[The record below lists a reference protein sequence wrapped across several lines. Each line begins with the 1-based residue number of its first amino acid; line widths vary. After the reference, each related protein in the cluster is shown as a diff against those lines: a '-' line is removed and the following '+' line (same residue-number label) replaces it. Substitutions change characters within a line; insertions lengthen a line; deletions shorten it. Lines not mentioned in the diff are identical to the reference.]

1 MGLET
6 IALVAMAGGLAA
18 SAYGTYNQIQISE
31 QARKKQDEIT
41 NKMKIEDMK
50 KGPTASATSKAD
62 LLNTKRQAQLRA
74 GFLNAIKVGSEGIS
88 NLTKQVGSMNGATGL
103 KTKLGE

>member
-1 MGLET
+1 MGVELMA
-6 IALVAMAGGLAA
+6 IATAL
-18 SAYGTYNQIQISE
+18 SAVGTYTQIQASE

-41 NKMKIEDMK
+41 NKMKIEEMK

-62 LLNTKRQAQLRA
+62 LLSTKRQSQMRQ

>member
-6 IALVAMAGGLAA
+6 IAGIGLLLSGIGTVSQISA
-18 SAYGTYNQIQISE
+18 SA
-31 QARKKQDEIT
+31 QASKKQDEIT

-62 LLNTKRQAQLRA
+62 LLNTKRQSQMRQ

-88 NLTKQVGSMNGATGL
+88 NLTKQVGAMSGATGL

>member
-1 MGLET
+1 MGVEL
-6 IALVAMAGGLAA
+6 IAIASAL
-18 SAYGTYNQIQISE
+18 SAYGTYEQIR
-31 QARKKQDEIT
+31 QAGEATKKQDEIT

-50 KGPTASATSKAD
+50 KGPTASATSKND
-62 LLNTKRQAQLRA
+62 LLSTKRQSQMRQ

>member
-6 IALVAMAGGLAA
+6 IAIVATAISAAGLTKNIIDTEAA
-18 SAYGTYNQIQISE
+18 K
-31 QARKKQDEIT
+31 KKQDEIA

-62 LLNTKRQAQLRA
+62 LLNTKRQSQMRQ

>member
-1 MGLET
+1 MGVEIMAAVA
-6 IALVAMAGGLAA
+6 IASA
-18 SAYGTYNQIQISE
+18 AYGTYNQIETTRKASE
-31 QARKKQDEIT
+31 KQDEIA
-41 NKMKIEDMK
+41 NKIKLEELK
-50 KGPTASATSKAD
+50 KGPTASATTKND
-62 LLNTKRQAQLRA
+62 LLNTKNQAQLRA

>member
-6 IALVAMAGGLAA
+6 MAIIATAISAAGLTKNIIDTEAA
-18 SAYGTYNQIQISE
+18 K
-31 QARKKQDEIT
+31 KKQDEIT

-62 LLNTKRQAQLRA
+62 LLSTKRQSQMRQ

>member
-1 MGLET
+1 MGVELMAAAV
-6 IALVAMAGGLAA
+6 AL
-18 SAYGTYNQIQISE
+18 SAIGTYNQIQTSA
-31 QARKKQDEIT
+31 QASKKQDEIT

-50 KGPTASATSKAD
+50 KGPTASATSKND
-62 LLNTKRQAQLRA
+62 LLNTKRQSQMKQ

>member
-6 IALVAMAGGLAA
+6 IALVASAVMATAGTVSQISA
-18 SAYGTYNQIQISE
+18 SA
-31 QARKKQDEIT
+31 QASKKQDEIT

-50 KGPTASATSKAD
+50 KGPTASATSKND
-62 LLNTKRQAQLRA
+62 LLSTKRQSQMKQ

>member
-6 IALVAMAGGLAA
+6 IALIGTAISGAGLIKSISDSAMA
-18 SAYGTYNQIQISE
+18 S
-31 QARKKQDEIT
+31 KKQDEIT

-62 LLNTKRQAQLRA
+62 LLSTKRQSQMKQ

>member
-6 IALVAMAGGLAA
+6 IALVASAVMATAGTVSQISA
-18 SAYGTYNQIQISE
+18 SA
-31 QARKKQDEIT
+31 QASKKQDEIT

-50 KGPTASATSKAD
+50 KGPTASATSKND
-62 LLNTKRQAQLRA
+62 LLNTKRQSQMKQ

>member
-1 MGLET
+1 MGIET
-6 IALVAMAGGLAA
+6 IALVASAVMATAGTVSQISA
-18 SAYGTYNQIQISE
+18 SA
-31 QARKKQDEIT
+31 QASKKQDEIT

-50 KGPTASATSKAD
+50 KGPTASATSKDD
-62 LLNTKRQAQLRA
+62 LLSTKRQSQMRQ

>member
-6 IALVAMAGGLAA
+6 MAIIATAISAAGLTKNIIDTEAA
-18 SAYGTYNQIQISE
+18 K
-31 QARKKQDEIT
+31 KKQEEIE
-41 NKMKIEDMK
+41 NKIKTEEMK
-50 KGPTASATSKAD
+50 KGPTASATSKSD
-62 LLNTKRQAQLRA
+62 LLSTKRQSQMRQ
-74 GFLNAIKVGSEGIS
+74 GFLNAIKVGSDGIS

>member
-1 MGLET
+1 MGIET
-6 IALVAMAGGLAA
+6 IALVASAVMATAGTVSSISA
-18 SAYGTYNQIQISE
+18 SA
-31 QARKKQDEIT
+31 QASKKQDET
-41 NKMKIEDMK
+41 ANKIKLEELK
-50 KGPTASATSKAD
+50 KGPTASATTKND
-62 LLNTKRQAQLRA
+62 LLNTKNQAQLRA

>member
-1 MGLET
+1 MGVELMA
-6 IALVAMAGGLAA
+6 IATAL
-18 SAYGTYNQIQISE
+18 SAVGTYNQIQASA
-31 QARKKQDEIT
+31 QASKKQDEIT

-62 LLNTKRQAQLRA
+62 LLSTKRQSQMRQ

>member
-6 IALVAMAGGLAA
+6 MAIIATAISAAGLTKNIIDTE
-18 SAYGTYNQIQISE
+18 SAK
-31 QARKKQDEIT
+31 KKQDEIT

-62 LLNTKRQAQLRA
+62 LLSTKRQSQMRQ